1 MFGFKLLGKTHV
13 PHCKNTAETF
23 PVRMTPPKSVLLPT
37 SQHIGAP
44 AQVTVKVGDEV
55 KVGQLVAE
63 AAGNVSANVY
73 ASVSGKV
80 VGIENYLTP
89 AGKTVPAVRIESDGL
104 MTVADGIAP
113 REVCDL
119 DSLIEAARDCGL
131 VGLGGAGFPTA
142 VKLEAAKSGAIKSI
156 VINGAECEPYIT
168 SDTRT
173 MLDRT
178 DDVCFGIELLEK
190 CIPSVEKILL
200 AIEKNKPSCINKL
213 NDAFAADERVKI
225 VPLPPKYPRGAE
237 RVVVYNTTGVVI
249 PEGKLPADVGVLV
262 FNVTTLATLAR
273 FVKTGM
279 PLVEKCVTLD
289 GSAVKSP
296 MNIIAPV
303 GAPISS
309 LIEFAGGLTEGRCKV
324 IMGGPMT
331 GRAAASLSE
340 PIGKTSNAVVIL
352 NEKDAMGKKMTH
364 CIHCGKCVDACPLS
378 LNPSA
383 FTDAH
388 NIQNVDDKMAMLEET
403 RIMLCMECGSCAFA
417 CPAGRP
423 IIESIRIEKN
433 SYRDYKAH
441 QASLKS

>member
-13 PHCKNTAETF
+13 PHCKNTAEMT
-23 PVRMTPPKSVLLPT
+23 PVRMTPPQSVLLPT
-37 SQHIGAP
+37 SQHIGEMA
-44 AQVTVKVGDEV
+44 TVVVKAGDEV

-63 AAGNVSANVY
+63 AAGNVSANIY

-104 MTVADGIAP
+104 MTVSESIAP
-113 REVCDL
+113 YEVCDL
-119 DSLIEAARDCGL
+119 DSLIGAARACGL
-131 VGLGGAGFPTA
+131 VGLGGAGFPAA
-142 VKLEAAKSGAIKSI
+142 VKLEAARQGNVKSI

-178 DDVCFGIELLEK
+178 DDVEFGIRLLEK
-190 CIPSVEKILL
+190 CIPSVERILI
-200 AIEKNKPSCINKL
+200 AVEENKPSCIKKL
-213 NDAFAADERVKI
+213 KEAFDGDARVKI

-262 FNVTTLATLAR
+262 FNVTTLATLAK

-296 MNIIAPV
+296 MNILAPI
-303 GAPISS
+303 GAPIRA
-309 LIEFAGGLTEGRCKV
+309 LIEFAGGLSEDPGKV
-324 IMGGPMT
+324 LYGGPMM
-331 GRAAASLSE
+331 GVAVCSLDE
-340 PIGKTSNAVVIL
+340 PIIKMTNAVTVM
-352 NEKDAMGKKMTH
+352 NVKDSTEREATA
-364 CIHCGKCVDACPLS
+364 CIRCGRCIDACPLNLSPVGLS
-378 LNPSA
+378 LALDIENTA
-383 FTDAH
+383 ERMKTLDDLGL
-388 NIQNVDDKMAMLEET
+388 NV
-403 RIMLCMECGSCAFA
+403 CMECGCCSYV
-417 CPAGRP
+417 CPANRP
-423 IIESIRIEKN
+423 LVQNNRLAKTA
-433 SYRDYKAH
+433 YREFCAH
-441 QASLKS
+441 QAKLK

>member
-1 MFGFKLLGKTHV
+1 MFGFKFIGKTHV
-13 PHCKNTAETF
+13 PHCKNTAEMS
-23 PVRMTPPKSVLLPT
+23 PVRMTPPKSVLIPT

-55 KVGQLVAE
+55 RVGQLIAQSS
-63 AAGNVSANVY
+63 GNVSANVY

-80 VGIENYLTP
+80 TAIENYLTP
-89 AGKTVPAVRIESDGL
+89 AGNTVPAVRIENDGL

-113 REVCDL
+113 KEVCDL
-119 DSLIEAARDCGL
+119 DSLIEAARECGL

-200 AIEKNKPSCINKL
+200 AIEKNKPSCIKKL
-213 NDAFAADERVKI
+213 NDAFADHERVKI

-289 GSAVKSP
+289 GTAVKSP

-309 LIEFAGGLTEGRCKV
+309 LIEFAGGLTEEPGKV
-324 IMGGPMT
+324 LYGGPMM
-331 GRAAASLSE
+331 GVAVCSLEE
-340 PIGKTSNAVVIL
+340 PIIKMTNAVTVLTVKDSI
-352 NEKDAMGKKMTH
+352 EKEATA
-364 CIHCGKCVDACPLS
+364 CIRCGRCVDACPLNLSPVDLS
-378 LNPSA
+378 LALDVEN
-383 FTDAH
+383 T
-388 NIQNVDDKMAMLEET
+388 NERMALLED
-403 RIMLCMECGSCAFA
+403 LGLGVCMECGCCSYV
-417 CPAGRP
+417 CPANRP
-423 IIESIRIEKN
+423 LVQNNRLAKAA
-433 SYRDYKAH
+433 YRDFCAH
-441 QASLKS
+441 RAKLK

>member
-13 PHCKNTAETF
+13 PHCKSTAEMS
-23 PVRMTPPKSVLLPT
+23 PVRMTPPKSVLIPT

-44 AQVTVKVGDEV
+44 AQVIVKVGDEV
-55 KVGQLVAE
+55 RVGQLIAQSS
-63 AAGNVSANVY
+63 GNVSANVY

-80 VGIENYLTP
+80 TAIENYLTP
-89 AGKTVPAVRIESDGL
+89 AGNTVPAVRIENDGL

-113 REVCDL
+113 KEVCDL
-119 DSLIEAARDCGL
+119 DSLIEAARECGL

-262 FNVTTLATLAR
+262 FNVTTLATLAS

-309 LIEFAGGLTEGRCKV
+309 LIEFAGGLTEEPGKV
-324 IMGGPMT
+324 LYGGPMM
-331 GRAAASLSE
+331 GVAVCSLEE
-340 PIGKTSNAVVIL
+340 PIIKMTNAVTVL
-352 NEKDAMGKKMTH
+352 TVKDSTEKEATA
-364 CIHCGKCVDACPLS
+364 CIRCGRCVDACPLNLSPVDLS
-378 LNPSA
+378 LALDVEN
-383 FTDAH
+383 T
-388 NIQNVDDKMAMLEET
+388 NERMALLED
-403 RIMLCMECGSCAFA
+403 LGLGVCMECGCCSYV
-417 CPAGRP
+417 CPANRP
-423 IIESIRIEKN
+423 LVQNNRLAKAA
-433 SYRDYKAH
+433 YRDFCAH
-441 QASLKS
+441 RAKLK